1 MFLNFVPDAYYQNIA
16 EIPYNTLYE
25 QGIRLILTDLDN
37 TLLSY
42 KEDVVSEAL
51 LQWKK
56 QMEEYPFEVIIVSNS
71 RKKRVEKIAFELGID
86 YVDFAKKP
94 LKSGLKKALKKAKKR
109 YAHNQVMMLGD
120 QLMTDIFVGK
130 RMGFYS
136 VLIKA
141 LDAKTEI
148 LPTKINRKL
157 EAFVLG
163 RIRKKDADLSDRKLK
178 KYVEDQQHANQM

>member
-42 KEDVVSEAL
+42 KEDAVSEAL

-71 RKKRVEKIAFELGID
+71 RKKRV
-86 YVDFAKKP
+86 
-94 LKSGLKKALKKAKKR
+94 
-109 YAHNQVMMLGD
+109 
-120 QLMTDIFVGK
+120 
-130 RMGFYS
+130 
-136 VLIKA
+136 
-141 LDAKTEI
+141 
-148 LPTKINRKL
+148 
-157 EAFVLG
+157 
-163 RIRKKDADLSDRKLK
+163 
-178 KYVEDQQHANQM
+178 

>member
-42 KEDVVSEAL
+42 KEDAVSEAL

-71 RKKRVEKIAFELGID
+71 RKK
-86 YVDFAKKP
+86 
-94 LKSGLKKALKKAKKR
+94 SGKDR
-109 YAHNQVMMLGD
+109 FRTG
-120 QLMTDIFVGK
+120 
-130 RMGFYS
+130 
-136 VLIKA
+136 
-141 LDAKTEI
+141 
-148 LPTKINRKL
+148 NRL
-157 EAFVLG
+157 
-163 RIRKKDADLSDRKLK
+163 R
-178 KYVEDQQHANQM
+178 